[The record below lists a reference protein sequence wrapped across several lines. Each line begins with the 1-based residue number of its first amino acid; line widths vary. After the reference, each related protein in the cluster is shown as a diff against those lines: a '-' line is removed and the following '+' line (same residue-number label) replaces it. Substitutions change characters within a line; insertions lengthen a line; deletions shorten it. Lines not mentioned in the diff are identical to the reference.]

1 MFRLQSDPVFWKTIL
16 DTMTEGLM
24 LIEEGGKIV
33 FINRAMELLTGFSHD
48 ELVGR
53 RCSVLDFDC
62 CPRMPGKEQQGP
74 CSLFKEGH
82 LIDKHCSLKRKDGTL
97 VTVLKNARV
106 IPDPEGH
113 SLCAVEVQSD
123 LTRLRQTEKEVL
135 HLRNLLCER
144 YGFHG
149 IVGTSP
155 QMRTLFDLMSKA
167 ATSDAPVLMYGES
180 GTGKELVAA
189 AIHRLGKK
197 SKGPF
202 IRVSCAALSESLL
215 ESELFGH
222 VRGAY
227 TGADRTTK
235 GRFEAAH
242 TGDIFLDE
250 IGDVPLSIQVKLL
263 RVIEQKEVERVG
275 DYRPVPIDVR
285 IIAATHRDLRALMAR
300 GLFRD
305 DLFYRLNVIP
315 IVVPPLRERPGDVP
329 LLVSHFIRQISAR
342 TGKCITGVDR
352 EAMEVLTRYN
362 WPGNIRELIN
372 VIEYALVVC
381 AGDTISRGDLPE
393 LTRASHTP
401 LAPAHNAAMRRT
413 SKERLIDALI
423 VAKGKR
429 GDAARVLGVS
439 RQTVWSL
446 IKKHGIDVDRLCSQ
460 PTP

>member
-1 MFRLQSDPVFWKTIL
+1 MLLPRSDPAFWETIL
-16 DTMTEGLM
+16 DTMIEGLM
-24 LIEEGGKIV
+24 LIERGGKIIFV
-33 FINRAMELLTGFSHD
+33 NRAMEILTGFSRD

-62 CPRMPGKEQQGP
+62 CPRTPSQERQCPCALFRQGQ
-74 CSLFKEGH
+74 LV
-82 LIDKHCSLKRKDGTL
+82 DKYCSLKRKDGTL

-106 IPDPEGH
+106 IPDPAGRT
-113 SLCAVEVQSD
+113 LCAVEVQSD
-123 LTRLRQTEKEVL
+123 LTRLQQTEKEVL
-135 HLRNLLCER
+135 HLRDLLTER

-149 IVGTSP
+149 IIGTSP
-155 QMRTLFDLMSKA
+155 QMRTLFDLMRKA
-167 ATSDAPVLMYGES
+167 AASDAPVLMYGES

-189 AIHRLGKK
+189 AIHELGKK

-222 VRGAY
+222 VKGAY

-242 TGDIFLDE
+242 GGDIFLDE
-250 IGDVPLSIQVKLL
+250 IGDVPLSTQVKLL

-275 DYRPVPIDVR
+275 DYRPLPIDVR
-285 IIAATHRDLRALMAR
+285 IIAATHRDLRMLMAR
-300 GLFRD
+300 GLFRE

-315 IVVPPLRERPGDVP
+315 LQVPPLRERPGDVH

-372 VIEYALVVC
+372 VMEYAFVVC
-381 AGDTISRGDLPE
+381 SGDTITRGDLPE
-393 LTRASHTP
+393 LNQTP
-401 LAPAHNAAMRRT
+401 YPFHGSLQSAPIRRM
-413 SKERLIDALI
+413 SKERLVEAL
-423 VAKGKR
+423 VAAKGKR
-429 GDAARVLGVS
+429 GDAARILGVS
-439 RQTVWSL
+439 RQTVWNL
-446 IKKHGIDVDRLCSQ
+446 IKKYEIDVDRLSSQ
-460 PTP
+460 PAP